1 MPESRVVV
9 VTGSSSGFGRN
20 TVERFADAGWRVYA
34 TMRESRGRHAK
45 TAAELAAR
53 GMRVV
58 ELDVTDQTS
67 VDRAAEEILG
77 EAGSVDVL
85 VNNAGAT
92 YVGPTEAFTV
102 DAVRAQFDLNVFGVL
117 RVNRAF
123 LAAMRERRRGL
134 IVYVSS
140 VAGRLVLPG
149 MGVYCAS
156 KAAIEA
162 FAEAASYELR
172 SLGVDVA
179 IVEPGAFATN
189 IGNSRVMFD
198 DARRAGGY
206 AHLAPTSSAIL
217 DDILENAQKRDSR
230 EVAEAIYRLATLPAG
245 TRALRIPVPE
255 NPLVERINEA
265 SAASQRDMSASW
277 PT

>member
-1 MPESRVVV
+1 MPDSYVIV

-34 TMRESRGRHAK
+34 TMRETQGRHAD
-45 TAAELAAR
+45 AAAAFAAR

-58 ELDVTDQTS
+58 ELDVTDQGS
-67 VDRAAEEILG
+67 VDRAARDILG

-102 DAVRAQFDLNVFGVL
+102 ETVRAQFDLNVFGVL

-123 LAAMRERRRGL
+123 LPAMRERRRGL

-140 VAGRLVLPG
+140 VTGRLVLPG

-162 FAEAASYELR
+162 FAEATFYELKPV
-172 SLGVDVA
+172 GVDVA

-189 IGNSRVMFD
+189 IGNSRVAFD
-198 DARRAGGY
+198 DSQRAAEY
-206 AHLAPTSSAIL
+206 AHLEPTSATIL
-217 DDILENAQKRDSR
+217 NDILENAQKRDSR
-230 EVAEAIYRLATLPAG
+230 DVAEAIYRLATLPAG
-245 TRALRIPVPE
+245 TRPLRTPVPA
-255 NPLVERINEA
+255 NLLVERINEA
-265 SAASQRDMSASW
+265 HAASQRELSASW
-277 PT
+277 PK